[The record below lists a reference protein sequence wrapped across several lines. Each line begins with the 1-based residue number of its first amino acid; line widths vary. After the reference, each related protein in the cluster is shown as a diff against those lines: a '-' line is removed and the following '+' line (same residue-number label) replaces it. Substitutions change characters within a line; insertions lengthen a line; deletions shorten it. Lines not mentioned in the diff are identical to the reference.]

1 MGHLLF
7 DLLVSLLIPFAVV
20 RSVGT
25 DQGIGEI
32 AQHAAFRV
40 ESEPKAAK
48 QVGSLYEQP
57 PILKC
62 FGCAIH
68 HHLAPLMLE
77 VHQAKRCLN
86 CYQLHFLNLA

>member
-40 ESEPKAAK
+40 KSEPKAAK
-48 QVGSLYEQP
+48 
-57 PILKC
+57 
-62 FGCAIH
+62 
-68 HHLAPLMLE
+68 
-77 VHQAKRCLN
+77 
-86 CYQLHFLNLA
+86 